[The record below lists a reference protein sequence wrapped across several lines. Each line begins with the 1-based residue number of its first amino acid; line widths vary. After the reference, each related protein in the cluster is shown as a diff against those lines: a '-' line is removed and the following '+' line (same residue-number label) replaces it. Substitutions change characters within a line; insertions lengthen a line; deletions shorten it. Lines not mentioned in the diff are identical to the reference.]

1 MISTVGFR
9 AAGLLAAST
18 AAAISASLA
27 AQPVSV
33 RAEPVTETVHGITLT
48 DEYRWM
54 EDPANSAEMLA
65 FIEAEN
71 TRTRAMLDALPERAW
86 FQQRLGEISSSLERI
101 SGYKQCGDTALFLRT
116 REGDRLPKLTIRDK
130 AGERPFLDPAVLTGD
145 PLAAFGA
152 YEIAPDC
159 RRVSV
164 HVSSGGSEAGKVLL
178 IDIATGQ
185 QIGPAIERIWGEFS
199 VSFVGADKVLYTQMA
214 VPAEGVDPVVGM
226 TAFIAP
232 ITGGSAVQVM
242 GNGMLIPPE
251 VFPLVIAPAGEPF
264 VMGAGVGARADNEF
278 WIAPAASLHAGA
290 PQWRKVAGLEDKVT
304 YALARGRYLFV
315 QTTKANPAGTL
326 LRYPLAAD
334 GTPGTPEVVFEGSP
348 ERLLRGFEAAGDG
361 IYIGASRDGAGQ
373 LWFLPDGRGAAREV
387 ALPFEGSIMGLAA
400 DTDRKGASL
409 TMGGWTQGATA
420 LRVRDGTVSP
430 TGLAAEVWEGARDM
444 AVTRIEAT
452 SKDGTRV
459 PMVVLRRKGASGRT
473 PTIVEGY
480 GGYATDN
487 VEPVYVREQMAW
499 LDKGGAFAWCGT
511 RGGGERGRDWYEGGR
526 GPNKPRGMEDLAAC
540 AQTLTAMGIAPER
553 GPLVTGASM
562 GGVLVPT
569 ATMRHPEAFG
579 AMVTRVGI
587 VNPAR
592 IGAAENGANQFA
604 EIGDPSDPQ
613 QFRDLLA
620 MDAYHMITA
629 SPAPPPPTLMT
640 IGLNDR
646 RVAPWMTAK
655 WVARARAKWPD
666 APIYLRGDTKAGHG
680 VGTAEDVRTAQAADT
695 YAFAWVQQSR

>member
-9 AAGLLAAST
+9 AAALLAAST

-71 TRTRAMLDALPERAW
+71 TRSRAMLDALPERAW

-101 SGYKQCGDTALFLRT
+101 GGYKQCGDTALFLRT

-226 TAFIAP
+226 TAFITP
-232 ITGGSAVQVM
+232 ITGGNAVQVM

-420 LRVRDGTVSP
+420 LRVRDGTVTP

>member
-1 MISTVGFR
+1 MIRTFHAR
-9 AAGLLAAST
+9 AAALLIAS
-18 AAAISASLA
+18 AAAAFSASLA
-27 AQPVSV
+27 AQTIPV
-33 RAEPVTETVHGITLT
+33 RAEPVTETIHGITLT

-54 EDPANSAEMLA
+54 EDPANAAEMLA

-71 TRTRAMLDALPERAW
+71 NRARAMFDALPERAW
-86 FQQRLGEISSSLERI
+86 FARRLGEISSNLERI
-101 SGYKQCGDTALFLRT
+101 GGYQQCGETALFT
-116 REGDRLPKLTIRDK
+116 RSGDGDRLPKLHIRDA

-145 PLAAFGA
+145 PLAAFGT
-152 YEIAPDC
+152 YQLSPDC

-178 IDIATGQ
+178 IDIASGQ
-185 QIGPAIERIWGEFS
+185 PIGPAIERIWGEFA
-199 VSFVGADKVLYTQMA
+199 VSFIGDDKVLYTQMA
-214 VPAEGVDPVVGM
+214 VPAEGVDPVLGM
-226 TAFIAP
+226 TAYIAP
-232 ITGGSAVQVM
+232 VTGGSAVQVM

-264 VMGAGVGARADNEF
+264 VVGAGVGARADNEF
-278 WIAPAASLHAGA
+278 WIAPASSLLAGA

-304 YALARGRYLFV
+304 YAFARGRDLFV
-315 QTTKANPAGTL
+315 QTTKTNPAGTL
-326 LRYPLAAD
+326 LRYPLAED
-334 GTPGTPEVVFEGSP
+334 GTSGTPEVVFEGSP
-348 ERLLRGFEAAGDG
+348 ERLLRGFESAGDG

-373 LWFLPDGRGAAREV
+373 LWFLPDGRGPAREV
-387 ALPFEGSIMGLAA
+387 ALPFEGSIFGLSA
-400 DTDRKGASL
+400 DTDRRGASL
-409 TMGGWTQGATA
+409 TMGGWTQGTTA
-420 LRVRDGTVSP
+420 LRVKNGKVTP
-430 TGLAAEVWEGARDM
+430 TGLAAEVWEGAQGM
-444 AVTRIEAT
+444 AVTRVEAT

-499 LDKGGAFAWCGT
+499 LDKGGAFAYCGT

-540 AQTLTAMGIAPER
+540 AEALTAMGIAPER

-562 GGVLVPT
+562 AGVLVPT
-569 ATMRHPEAFG
+569 ATLRHPEAFG

-613 QFRDLLA
+613 QFRDLVA

-666 APIYLRGDTKAGHG
+666 APIYLRGETQAGHG
-680 VGTAEDVRTAQAADT
+680 VGTAEDVRSAQAADT
-695 YAFAWVQQSR
+695 YAFAWAQQSR

>member
-1 MISTVGFR
+1 MISTYRVR
-9 AAGLLAAST
+9 AAALLAASA
-18 AAAISASLA
+18 AAAISAGLA
-27 AQPVSV
+27 AQPVTV
-33 RAEPVTETVHGITLT
+33 RAEPVTETTHGITLT

-54 EDPANSAEMLA
+54 EDPANTAEMLA
-65 FIEAEN
+65 FIDAEN
-71 TRTRAMLDALPERAW
+71 TRARAMFDALPERAW
-86 FQQRLGEISSSLERI
+86 FARRLGEISSNLERI
-101 SGYKQCGDTALFLRT
+101 GGYQQCGETALFT
-116 REGDRLPKLTIRDK
+116 RSGAGDRLPKLHIRDA
-130 AGERPFLDPAVLTGD
+130 AGERPFLDPSVLTGD
-145 PLAAFGA
+145 PLASFGT
-152 YEIAPDC
+152 YQLSPDC

-185 QIGPAIERIWGEFS
+185 PIGPAIERIWGEFA
-199 VSFVGADKVLYTQMA
+199 VSFIGDDKVLYTQMA
-214 VPAEGVDPVVGM
+214 VPAEGIDPIKGM
-226 TAFIAP
+226 TAFITPVA
-232 ITGGSAVQVM
+232 GGSAVQVL
-242 GNGMLIPPE
+242 GNGMLVPPE

-264 VMGAGVGARADNEF
+264 VLGAGVGARADNEF
-278 WIAPAASLHAGA
+278 WIAPASSLLAGA
-290 PQWRKVAGLEDKVT
+290 PQWRKVVGLEDKVT
-304 YALARGRYLFV
+304 FAFARGRYLFV
-315 QTTKANPAGTL
+315 QTTKTNPAGTL
-326 LRYPLAAD
+326 LRYPLAED

-348 ERLLRGFEAAGDG
+348 ERLLRGFESAGDG

-373 LWFLPDGRGAAREV
+373 LWFLPDGRGPAQEV
-387 ALPFEGSIMGLAA
+387 VLPFEGSIFGLSA
-400 DTDRKGASL
+400 DTDRRGASL
-409 TMGGWTQGATA
+409 TMGGWTQGTTA
-420 LRVRDGTVSP
+420 LRVKNGIVTP
-430 TGLAAEVWEGARDM
+430 TGLAAEIWDGARDM
-444 AVTRIEAT
+444 AVTRVEAT

-499 LDKGGAFAWCGT
+499 LDKGGAFAYCGT

-526 GPNKPRGMEDLAAC
+526 GRNKPRGMEDLAAC
-540 AQTLTAMGIAPER
+540 AQSLTAMGIAPER

-562 GGVLVPT
+562 AGVLVPT
-569 ATMRHPEAFG
+569 ATLRHPEAFG

-587 VNPAR
+587 VNPTR

-666 APIYLRGDTKAGHG
+666 APIYLRGETQAGHG
-680 VGTAEDVRTAQAADT
+680 VGTAEDVRSAQVADT
-695 YAFAWVQQSR
+695 YAFAWAQQSR

>member
-1 MISTVGFR
+1 MIKTIHLR
-9 AAGLLAAST
+9 AAALLAAT
-18 AAAISASLA
+18 AAAAIGAGLA
-27 AQPVSV
+27 AEPVSV
-33 RAEPVTETVHGITLT
+33 RTEPVTETIHGITLT

-65 FIEAEN
+65 FIAAEN
-71 TRTRAMLDALPERAW
+71 ARTRAMLDALPERAW
-86 FQQRLGEISSSLERI
+86 FGQRLSEISSNLERI
-101 SGYKQCGDTALFLRT
+101 GGYKHCGDIALFART
-116 REGDRLPKLTIRDK
+116 RAGEQLPKLHIRD
-130 AGERPFLDPAVLTGD
+130 AGGERPFLDPAALTGD
-145 PLAAFGA
+145 PLAAFGS

-185 QIGPAIERIWGEFS
+185 PIGPAIERIWGEFS
-199 VSFVGADKVLYTQMA
+199 VSFIGADKVLYTQMA
-214 VPAEGVDPVVGM
+214 VPAEGVDPITGM
-226 TAFIAP
+226 TAFIASV
-232 ITGGSAVQVM
+232 TGAAPVQVM

-251 VFPLVIAPAGEPF
+251 VFPLVVAPAGEPF
-264 VMGAGVGARADNEF
+264 VIGAGIGARADNEF

-290 PQWRKVAGLEDKVT
+290 PQWRKVAGLDDKVF
-304 YALARGRYLFV
+304 YAAVRGRDFFV
-315 QTTKANPAGTL
+315 QTTKTNPAGTL
-326 LRYPLAAD
+326 LRYPLGDD

-348 ERLLRGFEAAGDG
+348 ERLLRGFESAGDG
-361 IYIGASRDGAGQ
+361 IYVGASRDGAGQ
-373 LWFLPDGRGAAREV
+373 LWFLPDGRGPAQEV
-387 ALPFEGSIMGLAA
+387 ALPFEGSIFGLSA
-400 DTDRKGASL
+400 DVDRKGASL
-409 TMGGWTQGATA
+409 TMGGWTQGTTA
-420 LRVRDGTVSP
+420 LRVRDGVVTR
-430 TGLAAEVWEGARDM
+430 TGLAAEVWEGAQGIG
-444 AVTRIEAT
+444 VTRVDVT
-452 SKDGTRV
+452 SKDGTSV

-480 GGYATDN
+480 GAYATDN

-540 AQTLTAMGIAPER
+540 AEALTAMGIAPEG

-562 GGVLVPT
+562 AGVLVPT
-569 ATMRHPEAFG
+569 AALRHPEAFG
-579 AMVTRVGI
+579 AMVTRVGV

-604 EIGDPSDPQ
+604 EIGDPANPQ
-613 QFRDLLA
+613 QFRDLVA

-646 RVAPWMTAK
+646 RVVPWMTAK

-666 APIYLRGDTKAGHG
+666 AAIYLRGETQAGHG
-680 VGTAEDVRTAQAADT
+680 VGTAEDVRSAQAADT
-695 YAFAWVQQSR
+695 YAFAWAQQSR